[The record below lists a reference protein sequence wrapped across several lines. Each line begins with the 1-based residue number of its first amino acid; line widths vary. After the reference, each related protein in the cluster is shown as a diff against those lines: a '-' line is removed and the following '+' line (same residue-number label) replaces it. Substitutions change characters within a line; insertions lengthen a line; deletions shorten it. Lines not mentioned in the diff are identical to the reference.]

1 MKIFYSLILFIYN
14 KFLNYK
20 EYNISFLWIFLA
32 KLQEIPVPNNAS
44 SLFYFSY
51 GILLLSA
58 VALISFINL
67 FNTILVLQFKDRL
80 GLEVKFKNYP
90 FILKL
95 INYYEK
101 ASFIN
106 ILIESL
112 IVFLII
118 IFLFISSLLMV
129 LK

>member
-1 MKIFYSLILFIYN
+1 MKIFRLLLFIYN
-14 KFLNYK
+14 KLLNYK
-20 EYNISFLWIFLA
+20 ENNISFLWVFLA
-32 KLQEIPVPNNAS
+32 KLQEIQIPNNAS

-67 FNTILVLQFKDRL
+67 FNTILVLQFKDKL
-80 GLEVKFKNYP
+80 GLEVRFKDYP
-90 FILKL
+90 LILKL

-118 IFLFISSLLMV
+118 SFLFISSLLMV

>member
-1 MKIFYSLILFIYN
+1 MKIFRLLLFIYN
-14 KFLNYK
+14 KLLNYK
-20 EYNISFLWIFLA
+20 EYNISFLWVFLA
-32 KLQEIPVPNNAS
+32 KLQEIQIPNNAS

-67 FNTILVLQFKDRL
+67 FNTILVLQFKDKL
-80 GLEVKFKNYP
+80 GLEVRFKDYP
-90 FILKL
+90 LILKL

-118 IFLFISSLLMV
+118 SFLFISSLLMV